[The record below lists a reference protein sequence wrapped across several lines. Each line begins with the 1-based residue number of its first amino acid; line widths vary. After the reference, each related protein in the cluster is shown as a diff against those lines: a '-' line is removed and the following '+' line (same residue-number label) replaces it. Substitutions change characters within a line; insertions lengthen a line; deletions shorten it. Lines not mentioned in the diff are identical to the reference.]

1 MGRGFLIIL
10 NIFFFLLILLVYSCS
25 SSLPRVD
32 VVEKNLKHPC
42 RIIILPFMNQTDN
55 PCVARLLYRI
65 LFSELVES
73 KMFQVVPEGTVRR
86 FMTMERWFIGQPF
99 SPDMTK
105 ILAKKTGADAIISG
119 EVIQVVDEGEK
130 IQLAFNIWVKDIQNG
145 KLLWNTY
152 HRRSGEDYR
161 KALHFGRIYTL
172 TGLAK
177 HMVDEVI
184 KSWQKRGL
192 GGCRESAK

>member
-1 MGRGFLIIL
+1 MLRHLTFTLLAIFIICA
-10 NIFFFLLILLVYSCS
+10 CS

-32 VVEKNLKHPC
+32 VVRSGLKHPC
-42 RIIILPFMNQTDN
+42 RVIILPFVNQTDN
-55 PCVARLLYRI
+55 PSIGRFLYRI
-65 LFSELVES
+65 LFSELIES
-73 KMFQVVPEGTVRR
+73 NMFQVVPEGTVRR
-86 FMTMERWFIGQPF
+86 FMTMERCLIGQPL
-99 SPDMTK
+99 SPELTK
-105 ILAKKTGADAIISG
+105 LLAKRTGAEAIISG
-119 EVIQVVDEGEK
+119 EVIQVVDRGED
-130 IQLAFNIWVKDIQNG
+130 IQLAFNIWVRDIQTG

-177 HMVDEVI
+177 RMVDEVI

-192 GGCRESAK
+192 GGCQESAK